1 MNKMSVLLALLLSA
15 SALAGGATDLA
26 TGQLW
31 ELTLMGKDGLSTRT
45 TLRLTNPVP
54 PAPEVRNAPEIQFYN
69 VQDLFSGGWLTLTPS
84 VGALDATLAGI
95 NQVQCFTLWKA
106 ETAVSE
112 GYFLRG
118 TADWNAQR
126 FNLASK
132 GTDLSRQQI
141 LTQLKTVS
149 DGTCTLKR
157 LR

>member
-1 MNKMSVLLALLLSA
+1 MNKMPVLLALLLSA

-45 TLRLTNPVP
+45 TLHLTNPVP

-118 TADWNAQR
+118 TADWNSQR